1 MTNLLIRLF
10 IQDSQNTGDPHVR
23 QRYGLLGSGV
33 GIAVNVLLFAA
44 KFLAGLLSGSI
55 AVTADAFNNLS
66 DAASSVVT
74 LIGFK
79 LSDQKPDQDHPFGH
93 GRIEYL
99 SGLFVAMVILL
110 MGFELGRD
118 AVNQI
123 LHPAAVEFSLLSC
136 GILAAS
142 VLAKVFLWH
151 FNRTLGD
158 SIHSVSMKA
167 ASADSLGD
175 AIATAAVLLGS
186 IIGTL
191 LKINIDGWLGICVA
205 IVILRAGWEA
215 AKDTITPLLGT
226 TPDPEFV
233 QNIEETVMAHEEVIG
248 IHDLLVHDYGPG
260 RCMISL
266 HAEVSACGDILLLH
280 DAIDN
285 IERELTDK
293 FSCAAVIHMDPVEC
307 DNTKVTEMRR
317 KVACLASAIDSGITI
332 HDFRMVTGPSHTNL
346 IFDIVLPLDSHLSP
360 KEAAAAIEKAVT
372 VLAEHGPCYAVVTV
386 DRPMV

>member
-10 IQDSQNTGDPHVR
+10 IQDPKNTGDPHVR

-158 SIHSVSMKA
+158 RIHSVSMKA

-266 HAEVSACGDILLLH
+266 HAEVSSSGDILAIH
-280 DAIDN
+280 DEIDN
-285 IERELTDK
+285 VERELKDRLG
-293 FSCAAVIHMDPVEC
+293 CEAVIHMDPLATD
-307 DNTKVTEMRR
+307 DNTTVETRAKIAALVQ
-317 KVACLASAIDSGITI
+317 CIDDAITI
-332 HDFRMVTGPSHTNL
+332 HDFRMVSGPSHTNV
-346 IFDIVLPLDSHLSP
+346 IFDAVIPFGFRLSDEDVAKKIQTAVQTLDGSF
-360 KEAAAAIEKAVT
+360 
-372 VLAEHGPCYAVVTV
+372 YAVVHVERSYT
-386 DRPMV
+386 